1 MKTLLIILA
10 IVAVIVLLYILIK
23 YKKQRVE
30 YLNLIT
36 GGIGCGK
43 SSVGVC
49 RIVSLLRKIY
59 FLNFKKMKNDY
70 IVLSSIPLGK
80 LSKNGKYRYL
90 KVFHKKIK
98 CYDLTLD
105 ILTLQKRLPQDEVIL
120 YIDEFS
126 SIASQFDYN
135 NPIIKDNIDEFFRLF
150 RHYTNGKGYIFTI
163 DQCSQNIFLQCR
175 RRSNYTYNM
184 ISCHKLL
191 QIFPIMIYEYRKIP
205 ISDEIV
211 SQESIVDFTEE
222 SEIKKSA
229 YFVNPFKYYDS
240 YCYSDRYKSVDSI
253 ETLNFRSNSKRSD
266 ILYLRDK
273 KKLYYSTLVND
284 GISKDDYLSKK

>member
-1 MKTLLIILA
+1 MWARLRGLISINA
-10 IVAVIVLLYILIK
+10 IKEI
-23 YKKQRVE
+23 
-30 YLNLIT
+30 
-36 GGIGCGK
+36 
-43 SSVGVC
+43 
-49 RIVSLLRKIY
+49 
-59 FLNFKKMKNDY
+59 
-70 IVLSSIPLGK
+70 
-80 LSKNGKYRYL
+80 
-90 KVFHKKIK
+90 
-98 CYDLTLD
+98 
-105 ILTLQKRLPQDEVIL
+105 IL

-240 YCYSDRYKSVDSI
+240 YCYSDRYKSIDNI
-253 ETLNFRSNSKRSD
+253 EILNYR
-266 ILYLRDK
+266 K
-273 KKLYYSTLVND
+273 K
-284 GISKDDYLSKK
+284 